1 MSDTISSIKLA
12 SDYNLVYVNLLTAS
26 LASPLPLRNQ
36 LKELNY
42 YEDIY
47 SSTIYGELVLNDATN
62 IISNLRLN
70 GTEFIEFKF
79 QKTTNDNVSIERTF
93 RVYKIG
99 DRLTDASKNQES
111 FIIYFCSEELMISER
126 YRISKAYRNTPI
138 SMIVEDIF
146 TNYLKLTPMA
156 VGMTRPTQAQTKLYY
171 IDPTLVLDHDIRSA
185 DGEILFARG
194 LKVNPLDHVSL
205 REELIFF
212 DGRDRRQV
220 SFAKQTLRNLKG
232 AAKPIMVAGEPLNL
246 MRDWKRRVFYDQGGA
261 LIRRLG
267 IRQVPAV
274 VTQDGKR
281 LRVDEVRL

>member
-1 MSDTISSIKLA
+1 
-12 SDYNLVYVNLLTAS
+12 V
-26 LASPLPLRNQ
+26 
-36 LKELNY
+36 
-42 YEDIY
+42 
-47 SSTIYGELVLNDATN
+47 
-62 IISNLRLN
+62 
-70 GTEFIEFKF
+70 
-79 QKTTNDNVSIERTF
+79 
-93 RVYKIG
+93 
-99 DRLTDASKNQES
+99 
-111 FIIYFCSEELMISER
+111 
-126 YRISKAYRNTPI
+126 RISKSIADTSRRESTFMSIHFHFFSMLLASLISIAHADDLGVVGSTYDIAEPDLIELIQSSLHRMEKSGELSRKQDEYRDRVI
-138 SMIVEDIF
+138 GAVEKPKPVPG
-146 TNYLKLTPMA
+146 LKATS
-156 VGMTRPTQAQTKLYY
+156 TKRTYY
-171 IDPTLVLDHDIRSA
+171 IDPTLVLDRDIRSA
-185 DGEILFARG
+185 DGAILYARG

-246 MRDWKRRVFYDQGGA
+246 MRDWKRLVFYDQGGA